1 MAIKFKLSEGIEEKH
16 GRVSPLKN
24 AHSRQ
29 HRDDARLV
37 VPDDGHGFDIRR
49 KPTPRRTFK

>member
-1 MAIKFKLSEGIEEKH
+1 MAMEFKLIEGIDEKH
-16 GRVSPLKN
+16 SRVSPLKN

-37 VPDDGHGFDIRR
+37 VPDDHHGSDIRR